1 MLLPGTRMQIR
12 QVPLHA
18 DHILKLKRR
27 NTSFLKDLAT
37 LRSPQS
43 SITFLSYLHA
53 KNRLVDFINR
63 GNTTPTRKEYSDY
76 LAYVAQHVQDEGIKV
91 AYGEDVIGIEE
102 EREGTV
108 QIHSRVLTTGET
120 TIRRASQCPMHRNI
134 VMRINSCSE
143 NLIISPGGAPCI
155 PRSIKAL
162 LPNPRIIHT
171 SSYMSSVEP
180 MLALTEAATR
190 RLKIAVVGAGQS
202 AVEVLLDLHS
212 RLASMGKST
221 NQAHELHIIV
231 RGSAL
236 RPNDGGP
243 FANGIY
249 SPECKSIT
257 MHSPE

>member
-1 MLLPGTRMQIR
+1 MAPRYAPPGHTY
-12 QVPLHA
+12 A
-18 DHILKLKRR
+18 DQASAIACRPHLETEKKEH
-27 NTSFLKDLAT
+27 SFLKDLAT

-134 VMRINSCSE
+134 AMRINRE
-143 NLIISPGGAPCI
+143 LFRKFDHFAGG
-155 PRSIKAL
+155 RAL
-162 LPNPRIIHT
+162 HP
-171 SSYMSSVEP
+171 
-180 MLALTEAATR
+180 
-190 RLKIAVVGAGQS
+190 AVYQ
-202 AVEVLLDLHS
+202 
-212 RLASMGKST
+212 
-221 NQAHELHIIV
+221 
-231 RGSAL
+231 
-236 RPNDGGP
+236 GP
-243 FANGIY
+243 F
-249 SPECKSIT
+249 T
-257 MHSPE
+257 